1 MKVKGLFYNKIMT
14 TVYALT
20 NPSFPE
26 IKIGFSSNIQQR
38 LGVLNSSVPN
48 RFSVYFSRT
57 YPNVTIARQV
67 ESRVHER
74 FREYRA
80 SNGEFFHIDPEE
92 AALEL
97 YHIGNDV
104 MSKNNLSDS

>member
-1 MKVKGLFYNKIMT
+1 VLFSNKIMT

-38 LGVLNSSVPN
+38 LGILNSSVPN

-57 YPNVTIARQV
+57 FPSATIARQV

-74 FREYRA
+74 FKEYRA
-80 SNGEFFHIDPEE
+80 SNGEFFRIDPKE

-97 YHIGNDV
+97 YHIGNSV
-104 MSKNNLSDS
+104 MSQERYLS